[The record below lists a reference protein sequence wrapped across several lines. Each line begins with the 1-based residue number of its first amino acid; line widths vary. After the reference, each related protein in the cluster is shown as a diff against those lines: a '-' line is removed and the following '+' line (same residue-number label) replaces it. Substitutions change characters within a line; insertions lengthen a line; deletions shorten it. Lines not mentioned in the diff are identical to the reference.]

1 MDYLAIEDY
10 LIDFTKNRIVSEQDY
25 IEKKEDVLLKEDCIK
40 RLNDVFKHGNESQI
54 NQYLVRLSEFIGQS
68 IQFDNKEFII
78 ENDGNYNLDGA
89 INELLKYVNK
99 K

>member
-1 MDYLAIEDY
+1 MDFLAIEDY

-40 RLNDVFKHGNESQI
+40 RLNDVFKHGSESQI
-54 NQYLVRLSEFIGQS
+54 NQYLVRLSEFVGKS
-68 IQFDNKEFII
+68 IQYDNEEIII
-78 ENDGNYNLDGA
+78 EDDGNYSLDEA
-89 INELLKYVNK
+89 INELLKFVNK